1 MASKEK
7 AFQRKVKNLIAQA
20 GQLEDAGVKR
30 VITLLSDARKTVAA
44 TVASTE
50 WKEYYLPQMK
60 AAIERALGEFGRKYG
75 VDMREM
81 QRTFWDQGIEMT
93 DLPLREIGI
102 WQAIPQI
109 DTAALS
115 ILQGYS
121 SDLVTGLTQS
131 AIKKINTELTL
142 GLMGQKSPYD
152 VMGAV
157 GRNLKDP
164 SVFKSIAARAETIVR
179 TEAGRVLEASG
190 QARKEAAAK
199 VVPGLQK
206 QWYYGHAPRMPRLD
220 HMAAN
225 GQVRDVDQPFDVGG
239 EKLMYPKDPAGSAKN
254 TIRCGCTSIP
264 YHPRW
269 ETVGSEEQ
277 RMAAAG

>member
-7 AFQRKVKNLIAQA
+7 RFQRKVKSLIAQA
-20 GQLEDAGVKR
+20 EQLEDAGVKR
-30 VITLLSDARKTVAA
+30 VIALLSDARKEVAA

-50 WKEYYLPQMK
+50 WQAYYLPQMK

-75 VDMREM
+75 VEMREM
-81 QRTFWDQGIEMT
+81 QRQFWEKGVEMT
-93 DLPLREIGI
+93 DLPLREVGI
-102 WQAIPQI
+102 FTAIPEI
-109 DTAALS
+109 DTAALA

-152 VMGAV
+152 VMGAI
-157 GRNLKDP
+157 GRNLKDK
-164 SVFKSIAARAETIVR
+164 SVFRSIEARAETIVR

-190 QARKEAAAK
+190 QARKEAAAR

-206 QWYYGHAPRMPRLD
+206 QWYYGHSPRMPRLD

-225 GQVRDVDQPFDVGG
+225 GQIRDVDKPFDVGG
-239 EKLMYPKDPAGSAKN
+239 EKLMYPKDPAGSAQN

-269 ETVGSEEQ
+269 EEIAGDAQ
-277 RMAAAG
+277 RLAAGL